1 MAVLRTKEIK
11 KLGEKDLDKKLSE
24 LRLELTKERAN
35 IAIGASA
42 TSPGRIKEIRRAIAR
57 INTVKND
64 LKRQTKGKKES
75 GVKTEVMTS
84 PTKQENA
91 ESKDKTTPLKQTT

>member
-1 MAVLRTKEIK
+1 MAVLRTKDIK

-64 LKRQTKGKKES
+64 LKKHAKGQIKHE
-75 GVKTEVMTS
+75 VKTDKQTS
-84 PTKQENA
+84 PTNQTQDAEN
-91 ESKDKTTPLKQTT
+91 SDKGVGKEQ